1 MDNKVR
7 PGQENKKW
15 KQVFKNSRLWDAE
28 EKEAYCPIIIKLI
41 GSIPLRSKEFFYV
54 QEFFEDLKQFL
65 KETGCLLD
73 YSDLKDQKGKDDRYV
88 NHFMS
93 SNQAIIKEVKMKLP
107 DKNIATCIFLC
118 NADASDQ
125 IFEQDRKEAVVLLKG
140 SGEYITNLSEVTKKR
155 ERVSNLQTL
164 NISKRMKSEKIAEV
178 ILKSL
183 KHTNRFQA
191 DDQMFLQLC
200 VSLNKLN
207 VALQLGQLSRLVIH
221 QKMTDYDLKCNEKE
235 SKQSIQ
241 EKRATSSGRRQAEK
255 DCKGILLSVLRL
267 KRFDFLRYMLREGI
281 NEKLLNEV
289 LGEFLLEIKREA
301 FQVDEQTGQEK
312 RNIVFSVLAKT
323 LMTFALK
330 SKVKPSKEEDSESSA
345 KVTLIN
351 VSSQEDNE
359 LLDIICRVTNLN
371 TSEKVRIY
379 LRELCKTEKEEKS
392 QEINLKPMTKEN
404 EFKRSTEE
412 LDKEGSREA
421 DKYKIEESFEDKQ
434 LALHFIV
441 SLMFHHLEL
450 STIIWSKV
458 KSSTGAA
465 LFAFGLL
472 KAIRKES
479 TSEEHRETLLKY
491 MNIYKEYSIGTLDR
505 TYKQDPDN
513 TIYLLGCEMKLWGYI
528 NCIQLALKHGNI
540 TFLSHPACK
549 ILNERTWYTGTHK
562 NEEENKIKK
571 MGGIEETKQFTNR
584 ATETNKPLANGSI
597 QASKQLVK
605 GATEADKLLA
615 NGATEAD
622 KLLTNGAIQTSQLL
636 TNGAIQ
642 SNKTFNN
649 GSNLTNK
656 PVSNVRK
663 ESSKSLNNG
672 ATLTEEGKETNKMN
686 EIQKPKDIDETTIP
700 SVSVETKASENL
712 IKVENKENNFKANTE
727 TKANTRDTS
736 SKENEARKDKL
747 REWLSPSVIFMFRYT
762 SFFVFLFIYAIF
774 LICVLEVERFHW
786 SEWLLLLWVASM
798 AAEQINQILRN
809 EINLIRGPVDLNVF
823 AWLEAFAILL
833 FLLAWL
839 LRLFA
844 YLNPSSSNMMNW
856 ARAAFSV
863 DFMAFTVSAL
873 ELCYTIKFLGPLLL
887 MIIRML
893 KTLLQFIIIVMVI
906 CFAYSVASE
915 SVLYPQSRLSPHL
928 IFFVMR
934 KAFWAMFGEFN
945 LNELEDQ
952 GTSCT
957 NDPDVYNNFVLDRC
971 PTKAGRYY
979 VPPLLGIY
987 YIIVNI
993 LLFNLLIAILNYK
1006 IEPVALKSKEI
1017 WQHQTVQLTIKYSRV
1032 IFLPPP
1038 FTLLAPLLWWCR
1050 TQESYA
1056 PFPQIPDKTKRE
1068 ELQRLEVEKQFA
1080 YLQSQNVHNTPL
1092 TVKCNGYIYC
1102 PHKDGILNRN
1112 RRPQSSKRYFA
1123 TRVNYRH
1130 GIQWRVVGIKK
1141 SNRDHEIHSASSY
1154 SVNSL
1159 DEQTQAI
1166 ISDQMTFVN
1175 KQNNS

>member
-1 MDNKVR
+1 
-7 PGQENKKW
+7 
-15 KQVFKNSRLWDAE
+15 
-28 EKEAYCPIIIKLI
+28 
-41 GSIPLRSKEFFYV
+41 
-54 QEFFEDLKQFL
+54 
-65 KETGCLLD
+65 
-73 YSDLKDQKGKDDRYV
+73 
-88 NHFMS
+88 MS

-118 NADASDQ
+118 NADATNQ
-125 IFEQDRKEAVVLLKG
+125 IFEQDLKEAVVLLKG
-140 SGEYITNLSEVTKKR
+140 SGDYINNLSEATRKR
-155 ERVSNLQTL
+155 DRELISNLQTL
-164 NISKRMKSEKIAEV
+164 NISKRIKSEKIAEV

-183 KHTNRFQA
+183 KQTKRFQA

-221 QKMTDYDLKCNEKE
+221 QKMTDNDLKCDEKE
-235 SKQSIQ
+235 TEQSLQ
-241 EKRATSSGRRQAEK
+241 EKRSTSSKGRRQADI
-255 DCKGILLSVLRL
+255 DCKEILLSALRL

-281 NEKLLNEV
+281 SEPLLNEV
-289 LGEFLLEIKREA
+289 LGEYLLEIKREA
-301 FQVDEQTGQEK
+301 FQVNEQTGQEK
-312 RNIVFSVLAKT
+312 RNTVFTALDKT
-323 LMTFALK
+323 LTTFALK
-330 SKVKPSKEEDSESSA
+330 SKVKPSKEEDSESA
-345 KVTLIN
+345 AQETLI
-351 VSSQEDNE
+351 SLSREEDNE
-359 LLDIICRVTNLN
+359 LLDIICKVTNLN
-371 TSEKVRIY
+371 TSEEVRFY
-379 LRELCKTEKEEKS
+379 LRELGKTETEEKS
-392 QEINLKPMTKEN
+392 KEKNLKSIIKEN
-404 EFKRSTEE
+404 DFKKSAEKLDKENDFKKSAEE
-412 LDKEGSREA
+412 LDKEGSRET
-421 DKYKIEESFEDKQ
+421 DKYKIEESFGDKQ
-434 LALHFIV
+434 LAMHFIV
-441 SLMFHHLEL
+441 SLMFHQLEL

-479 TSEEHRETLLKY
+479 TSEEHRETLLKS
-491 MNIYKEYSIGTLDR
+491 MNIYREYSIGTLDR

-513 TIYLLGCEMKLWGYI
+513 TIYLLGCEMTLWGYI

-549 ILNERTWYTGTHK
+549 LLNERTWYTGTRK
-562 NEEENKIKK
+562 NEEENKIKEI
-571 MGGIEETKQFTNR
+571 GGIEETKKFANR
-584 ATETNKPLANGSI
+584 ATET
-597 QASKQLVK
+597 
-605 GATEADKLLA
+605 DKL
-615 NGATEAD
+615 
-622 KLLTNGAIQTSQLL
+622 S

-642 SNKTFNN
+642 SNETFNN
-649 GSNLTNK
+649 GSNLTKK

-663 ESSKSLNNG
+663 ESSKLLNNG
-672 ATLTEEGKETNKMN
+672 ATLTEERKATNKMN
-686 EIQKPKDIDETTIP
+686 EIQKPKDPNETTKP
-700 SVSVETKASENL
+700 SVSVESQANGNF
-712 IKVENKENNFKANTE
+712 IKVGTKEKNFKVNTE
-727 TKANTRDTS
+727 TKANTRDAFAEMKRNITTDPSDKVDTS

-747 REWLSPSVIFMFRYT
+747 REWFSPSVIFMFRYS

-774 LICVLEVERFHW
+774 LICVLEVEQFHW

-823 AWLEAFAILL
+823 AWLEGFAILL

-945 LNELEDQ
+945 LDELEDQ

-987 YIIVNI
+987 HIIVNI

-1050 TQESYA
+1050 TKESYA

-1102 PHKDGILNRN
+1102 PHKEKSTWLPIHGSVATTEVSAKAMGFPSCIDGILNRH
-1112 RRPQSSKRYFA
+1112 RRPQTSRRYFA

-1141 SNRDHEIHSASSY
+1141 SNR
-1154 SVNSL
+1154 
-1159 DEQTQAI
+1159 
-1166 ISDQMTFVN
+1166 
-1175 KQNNS
+1175 